1 MLQSRGGQSRWWN
14 RSQNS
19 SLLTSTSGYVY
30 KWKFLT
36 EHLLNINGRLRIP
49 NRTRKILFLG
59 RKQTDRQKGRIKKET
74 STPGGKLKVRS
85 GSCTKKNHLM
95 AGEVSWDKTATLGDH
110 GGAQRTDS
118 GRDPGKTSGMVWWV
132 WGPKNETRSGI
143 ASWQSLRS
151 QLELKAWDNI
161 IRV

>member
-95 AGEVSWDKTATLGDH
+95 VGEVSWDKTATLGDH

-118 GRDPGKTSGMVWWV
+118 GRDHKQDEKSTLRMGKSIHKWSNW
-132 WGPKNETRSGI
+132 KENNL
-143 ASWQSLRS
+143 Q
-151 QLELKAWDNI
+151 NI
-161 IRV
+161 QTAHEAQY

>member
-59 RKQTDRQKGRIKKET
+59 RKQTDRQKGGIKKET

-118 GRDPGKTSGMVWWV
+118 GRDHKQDEKLTLRMGKSIHKWSNW
-132 WGPKNETRSGI
+132 KENNL
-143 ASWQSLRS
+143 Q
-151 QLELKAWDNI
+151 NI
-161 IRV
+161 QTAHEAQY